1 MKVSWPMPTFL
12 TNKTT
17 YTRGPRLLSRL
28 RFQAVMA
35 HLFFLPLR
43 GGGILKSEGIRAY
56 AIHGLPA
63 MGYYHLIWHSSE
75 ISTTTIFV
83 VEHLIRHSSRDKY
96 HTWPSSHGI
105 LPFGMSRNIRLTFSR
120 GLVLLLYSSWN
131 ISFDIRREICT
142 IYMTF
147 QSWNITIWYVEE
159 HLIWHSSEISTT
171 LIRCGR
177 FHLTFSSRISTT
189 NLHQCFP
196 IRDVVKDYAWN
207 RRHIHLTFVRINTN
221 VFKFSLF

>member
-17 YTRGPRLLSRL
+17 YTRGPRLLYRL

-35 HLFFLPLR
+35 HLFFFLPLR
-43 GGGILKSEGIRAY
+43 GGGILKSEVDQSLY

-96 HTWPSSHGI
+96 HTWPSTSSHGI
-105 LPFGMSRNIRLTFSR
+105 LPFGMSRNIRLTLSR

-171 LIRCGR
+171 LYS
-177 FHLTFSSRISTT
+177 LWKISFDF
-189 NLHQCFP
+189 LVE
-196 IRDVVKDYAWN
+196 D
-207 RRHIHLTFVRINTN
+207 
-221 VFKFSLF
+221 